1 MAVVSPK
8 PNTYK
13 IMIFYLHL
21 LKLHFNLNGIIPKN
35 YFLTASV
42 SSTLTPLLGFFC
54 LVVFFCC
61 FCVSFLLDSPGS
73 YYFFICSFSSK
84 MAKGTA
90 QKLYF
95 LREKMRSRTEAVR
108 GFFSVLLA

>member
-1 MAVVSPK
+1 MLILEHDRIIKRAVGFGWV
-8 PNTYK
+8 
-13 IMIFYLHL
+13 
-21 LKLHFNLNGIIPKN
+21 
-35 YFLTASV
+35 FLF
-42 SSTLTPLLGFFC
+42 GCFF
-54 LVVFFCC
+54 FC